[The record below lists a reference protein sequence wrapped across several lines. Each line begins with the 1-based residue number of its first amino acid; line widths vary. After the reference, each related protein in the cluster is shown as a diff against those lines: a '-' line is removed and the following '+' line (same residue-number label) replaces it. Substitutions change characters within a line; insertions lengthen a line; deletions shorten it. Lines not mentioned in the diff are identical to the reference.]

1 MQKYNFKFE
10 KILNLRSRQED
21 MEEDRYR
28 LLQKDLNKLKEELVK
43 IKREKERIFAH
54 LRENGSDLQLNIDYR
69 RYLKKQRK
77 IEEQIFQK
85 KQEKEAEVKKQL
97 NALMEKRRERKT
109 LEKLKEK
116 ETEKFIKEF
125 LLDEQKELDEIGR
138 QFMSGGR

>member
-1 MQKYNFKFE
+1 
-10 KILNLRSRQED
+10 

-28 LLQKDLNKLKEELVK
+28 LLQKDLNDLKKKLEK
-43 IKREKERIFAH
+43 IKIEKENIFAH
-54 LRENGSDLQLNIDYR
+54 LRENGSDLWLNIDYR
-69 RYLKKQRK
+69 KYLKKQRELEEK
-77 IEEQIFQK
+77 ISVK
-85 KQEKEAEVKKQL
+85 KREKEAEVKKQL
-97 NALMEKRRERKT
+97 NVLMEKRRERKT

>member
-1 MQKYNFKFE
+1 
-10 KILNLRSRQED
+10 

-28 LLQKDLNKLKEELVK
+28 LLQRDLNDLKRKLKK
-43 IKREKERIFAH
+43 IKGEKENIFAH
-54 LRENGSDLQLNIDYR
+54 LRENDNNLQLNIDYR
-69 RYLKKQRK
+69 KYLKKQRELKEK
-77 IEEQIFQK
+77 ISAK

-97 NALMEKRRERKT
+97 NTLMEKRRERKT

-116 ETEKFIKEF
+116 ETEEFIKEF